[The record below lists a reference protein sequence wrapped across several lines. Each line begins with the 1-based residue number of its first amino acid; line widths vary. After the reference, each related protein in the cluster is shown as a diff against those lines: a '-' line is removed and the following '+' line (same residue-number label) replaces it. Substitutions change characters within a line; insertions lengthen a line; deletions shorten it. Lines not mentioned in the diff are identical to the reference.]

1 MQQLQLLSQN
11 SNIEP
16 DSKRQKIDNFSG
28 LDVKEIKGGE
38 VCDKLCVGYFPFL
51 SCYFMREL

>member
-28 LDVKEIKGGE
+28 LDVTEIKGWE
-38 VCDKLCVGYFPFL
+38 VCVGSSFFVIL
-51 SCYFMREL
+51 